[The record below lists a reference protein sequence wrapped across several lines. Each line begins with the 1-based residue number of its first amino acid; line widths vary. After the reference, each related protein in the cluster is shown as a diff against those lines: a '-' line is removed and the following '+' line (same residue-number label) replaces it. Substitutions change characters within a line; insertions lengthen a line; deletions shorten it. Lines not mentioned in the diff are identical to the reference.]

1 MREISLDRLRT
12 LVVIADLGSFAQ
24 AARALNL
31 APPTVS
37 LHIADL
43 EARIGAPLLS
53 RKRGQVHPT
62 AIGDTLLERARRLLA
77 DAEQAL
83 DEVQRQVQ
91 GLSGRVRLGA
101 STGAI
106 AHLLPQALD
115 ILGVR
120 HPGIDVQVQVL
131 TSRESLAR
139 LQDGTLD
146 LGLVALPQAAVKG
159 VHIEPWRRDP
169 IMAFIPTGWAP
180 PAQITPA
187 WLAERALILN
197 DSSTQLS
204 RVTNDWFASAGLQ
217 PQARIQLNYNDA
229 IKSLVAAGYGATLL
243 PHEASAPE
251 PDQRLCM
258 RPLRPGLWRH
268 LGIASRQ
275 GQLEQSTAFVLQV
288 LIELAAQDA
297 R

>member
-1 MREISLDRLRT
+1 MLT
-12 LVVIADLGSFAQ
+12 
-24 AARALNL
+24 
-31 APPTVS
+31 
-37 LHIADL
+37 
-43 EARIGAPLLS
+43 
-53 RKRGQVHPT
+53 RKRGQIHPT
-62 AIGDTLLERARRLLA
+62 AIGETLLERARRLLA

-131 TSRESLAR
+131 TSRESLGR

-159 VHIEPWRRDP
+159 VQIQPWRRDP
-169 IMAFIPTGWAP
+169 IMAFVPSSWAP
-180 PAQITPA
+180 PSRITPA
-187 WLAERALILN
+187 WMASRALILN
-197 DSSTQLS
+197 DSTTQLS
-204 RVTNDWFASAGLQ
+204 RVTSEWFATAGLQ

-243 PHEASAPE
+243 PHEGSAPA
-251 PDQRLCM
+251 PDSRLCM

-275 GQLEQSTAFVLQV
+275 GQVEQSTGFVLQV
-288 LIELAAQDA
+288 LVELAAQVGH
-297 R
+297 